1 MGTNLEDVGPLLF
14 GRTKV
19 LEKQHEKRGRSCI
32 ESVGKYIGWVASLYS
47 DDLFSSLNMR
57 RAIEL

>member
-19 LEKQHEKRGRSCI
+19 LEKQQKRGRSCI
-32 ESVGKYIGWVASLYS
+32 ESVGKYIDWVASLHS
-47 DDLFSSLNMR
+47 DDLSSSLNMR